1 MTLHN
6 INFFYIQTLRR
17 WFGENAKRRKFIDY
31 VVSSLDEDWNRKN
44 IFIIEAPTGYGKT
57 TISASISMYS
67 VNEELKAIVTLPLRS
82 ILEDQYRK
90 FKSLTDLAGKRYMHN
105 PDSRYLLK
113 PITLTTLD
121 TLSLTLFGL
130 SPEDFDKVV
139 KYWSGTLTGSL
150 GHYLFSVSSITLSNI
165 ILDEVHLLIDS
176 TKSLNFL
183 IALMKL
189 VIRNGQKLV
198 VMSATIP
205 TSFKK
210 IIERSLAAYMDKI
223 LFLEFSDGKLVSV
236 DDEFIAERLSK
247 KYNVDI
253 KGLREGEKYEFIER
267 WIEERMEKYSRV
279 IVVFNT
285 VRDAVEFYRRIKIKD
300 VPKLLLHSRFN
311 EMDRE
316 RKIDELIKL
325 KKMKKYII
333 ISTQVVEA
341 GVDISSNLLI
351 SELAPINSIVQRIGR
366 FLRYEGEHEG
376 EVLIWY
382 EVDDSGDLK
391 KSIIDNKD
399 KYKVYSYDLTKRT
412 LEKLLSALEEGR
424 MNLHIPSLKNI
435 TGYRD
440 IIDMVYLEGDLEI
453 SEGEVEKLLNI
464 TVNLESMPYEALE
477 QLIRLEGS
485 FVRESMLIPVIPQS
499 LLKEE
504 WIKNISKLIVPVSFE
519 VFLRLVKHSLVREAI
534 SSMKEDEW
542 GDGWS
547 IIKLSEK
554 DIKSME
560 SFRKLMQLTSWRS
573 IVAFIIDAE
582 YSVEE
587 GLIIGD

>member
-1 MTLHN
+1 MTLHS

-150 GHYLFSVSSITLSNI
+150 GHYLFSVSSATLSNI

-189 VIRNGQKLV
+189 AIRNGQKLV

-247 KYNVDI
+247 KYNVNI

-311 EMDRE
+311 EIDRE

-325 KKMKKYII
+325 EKMKKYII

-382 EVDDSGDLK
+382 EVDDNGDLK

-412 LEKLLSALEEGR
+412 LEKLLSALEEGG

-440 IIDMVYLEGDLEI
+440 IIDVVYLEGDLEI

-519 VFLRLVKHSLVREAI
+519 VFLKLVKHSLVREAI

-582 YSVEE
+582 YSAEE

>member
-150 GHYLFSVSSITLSNI
+150 GHYLFSVSSATLSNI

-376 EVLIWY
+376 KVLIWY
-382 EVDDSGDLK
+382 EVDDDGDLK

-582 YSVEE
+582 YSAEE

>member
-1 MTLHN
+1 
-6 INFFYIQTLRR
+6 
-17 WFGENAKRRKFIDY
+17 
-31 VVSSLDEDWNRKN
+31 
-44 IFIIEAPTGYGKT
+44 
-57 TISASISMYS
+57 
-67 VNEELKAIVTLPLRS
+67 
-82 ILEDQYRK
+82 
-90 FKSLTDLAGKRYMHN
+90 
-105 PDSRYLLK
+105 
-113 PITLTTLD
+113 
-121 TLSLTLFGL
+121 
-130 SPEDFDKVV
+130 
-139 KYWSGTLTGSL
+139 
-150 GHYLFSVSSITLSNI
+150 
-165 ILDEVHLLIDS
+165 
-176 TKSLNFL
+176 
-183 IALMKL
+183 MKL
-189 VIRNGQKLV
+189 AIRNGQKLV

-247 KYNVDI
+247 KYNVNI

-311 EMDRE
+311 EIDRE

-325 KKMKKYII
+325 EKMKKYII

-382 EVDDSGDLK
+382 EVDDNGDLK
-391 KSIIDNKD
+391 KSIIDSKD

-412 LEKLLSALEEGR
+412 LEKLLSALEEGG

-440 IIDMVYLEGDLEI
+440 IIDVVYLEGDLEI

-519 VFLRLVKHSLVREAI
+519 VFLKLVKHSLVREAI

-573 IVAFIIDAE
+573 IVTFIIDAE
-582 YSVEE
+582 YSAEE

>member
-1 MTLHN
+1 MTLHS
-6 INFFYIQTLRR
+6 INFFYLQTLWR
-17 WFGENAKRRKFIDY
+17 WFGENTKRRKFIDY
-31 VVSSLDEDWNRKN
+31 VVSSLDENWNRKN
-44 IFIIEAPTGYGKT
+44 IFIVEAPTGYGKT

-67 VNEELKAIVTLPLRS
+67 VDEELKAIVALPLRS

-150 GHYLFSVSSITLSNI
+150 GHYLFSVSSTTLSNI
-165 ILDEVHLLIDS
+165 ILDEAHLLIDS

-183 IALMKL
+183 VALMKL
-189 VIRNGQKLV
+189 AIRNGQKLV
-198 VMSATIP
+198 VMSATLP

-210 IIERSLAAYMDKI
+210 IIEKNLVAYMDKI
-223 LFLEFSDGKLVSV
+223 LFLEFSGGGLIDV

-247 KYNVDI
+247 KYDVNI
-253 KGLREGEKYEFIER
+253 IGLREEEKHEFIER
-267 WIEERMEKYSRV
+267 WIGERIEKYSRV

-285 VRDAVEFYRRIKIKD
+285 VRDAVEFYMRVNLKD

-316 RKIDELIKL
+316 RKIDKLIEL
-325 KKMKKYII
+325 KKMEKYIV

-351 SELAPINSIVQRIGR
+351 SEIAPINSIVQRVGR
-366 FLRYEGEHEG
+366 FLRYEGECEG

-382 EVDDSGDLK
+382 EVDEDGNLK
-391 KSIIDNKD
+391 KSGD
-399 KYKVYSYDLTKRT
+399 KYKVYSYDLTRRT
-412 LEKLLSALEEGR
+412 LEKLSSALRGR
-424 MNLHIPSLKNI
+424 SVNLHIPSLKGI
-435 TGYRD
+435 TGYKD

-453 SEGEVEKLLNI
+453 SREEVEKLLNI

-485 FVRESMLIPVIPQS
+485 FVRESMLIPVIPRS
-499 LLKEE
+499 LLKGERT
-504 WIKNISKLIVPVSFE
+504 KNISKLIVPVSFE
-519 VFLRLVKHSLVREAI
+519 VFLRLVEHSLVREAI
-534 SSMKEDEW
+534 SSIREDKW
-542 GDGWS
+542 G
-547 IIKLSEK
+547 IIKLSKE
-554 DIKSME
+554 DIRSME
-560 SFRKLMQLTSWRS
+560 SLKKLMQLTSWKS
-573 IVAFIIDAE
+573 IVAFITDAK